1 MGRLFKALGFG
12 CALFLA
18 EGAAA
23 ATVTI
28 DVYAGEAL
36 VSSGVSGSVTYTDTG
51 GPVTCSFGSVC
62 SATFND
68 TDLITLTAV
77 PAPGTQFGAWY
88 AQDAAIIPQG
98 PCHLSNALTCT
109 FSASDL
115 IAQNTSSIGAVFV
128 TDPYPLVAPTSVT
141 NRDYIVD
148 PGITSATYVLFADD
162 SLATFSVTQQP
173 EVGSV
178 MFDSVYPG
186 KFTYTNSSGLYQN
199 IAFDFAV
206 TSGSGLSAL
215 STTYTATF
223 TINDFD
229 TDGDGVFDS
238 ADQCPGTNTGATVN
252 TAGCPLVNLTVD
264 LMSQPSGQSVLDYG
278 VVDMTPNG
286 LYCFE
291 GSCSTFG
298 ELYEGET
305 VTIYT
310 SYVPDRLLFSEW
322 VGVTCDEGSN
332 TQQTCTFS
340 IPTADVNGNVSVQ
353 ADFIDNPSYV
363 NQGPEAS
370 ALAIVTEAGVQ
381 ASQTLFTSD
390 IENDPLTFILGATT
404 GALGALTVD
413 AQGTVTF
420 TPADATSTGRW
431 ETVVSV
437 SDGQLTTVVPL
448 LVIVNP
454 VGSVAPSGSIGSLV
468 SYSADSNG
476 ALMTQLPSLT
486 ASVSGA
492 LTYST
497 YLIDPDVSL
506 VVTDAA
512 TGMMEFQANLGYR
525 GQVGFIVEVTDS
537 LGVATAFPASIYVA
551 QSRGPAGDS
560 VCPGFAFPLAKDS
573 TGKSQCLLPNLID
586 QNLTL
591 TSDVTWALFDPV
603 FVGNGNQN
611 IDLNGLVLAGDA
623 ANALQTLT
631 LTIDPGTRVLALNE
645 QAALAITRG
654 SIINAAGTSTSPI
667 IFESFDAGQDGM
679 GEWLGIFIQGRGI
692 HRSCADASLACNAPS
707 ITGIGSVGGAISDD
721 SSGVLS
727 YLVIAEAGVGVDSQE
742 APLGALVLESI
753 GSGTLIDHV
762 QVVGSAGRG
771 MRVIGGD
778 VDMAYLKI
786 DHTLGASISF
796 EQGYQGDIQYL
807 WAELDQNANEPVL
820 VSDLDPVYRSP
831 PPERFTA
838 PLVSNATL
846 LVRGTALSA
855 IRIDGHGGLYLFN
868 SAIGTDPSLDAASL
882 PSYTHC
888 IAIDDNAS
896 SFVGTSSLSTF
907 YIDWDKT
914 LLQCARPNATNYTSI
929 YGTEAKTF
937 SGSTTWSVSG
947 NWRVSQ
953 LQGSN
958 TGAITNTY
966 SFDPNM
972 TFTTSTL
979 GTRTVNTAFLE
990 PVNFVGAV
998 DPALGQSW
1006 WSGWAVSGL
1015 PGDQD
1020 ADGVPDNVDAFI
1032 NDPAAS
1038 VDTDGDGLPDDWNPG
1053 YTAADSTTA
1062 LTLDDDDDNDGVVDG
1077 LDAYP
1082 LNAANPEGT
1091 CPSWATT
1098 VSMGVCALPNQIIKD
1113 RYLTA
1118 SVIWMVNGP
1127 TRVGNGDL
1135 PIIDVNTVENNLEP
1149 TEWLKPTL
1157 TIEEGSEIQFAN
1169 FGDVLLI
1176 TRGAKISAQGA
1187 ETAPIL
1193 FTGNG
1198 SNGLIIAGLA
1208 PSGACAGADGF
1219 CNTASSAAGLYGG
1232 VDANDNSGILN
1243 YVLLEQL
1250 IDGGSTGSPPVLAF
1264 LGVGDATTID
1274 HVVVDGASDRGVYIA
1289 GGTVHISHLGVTG
1302 AYGDS
1307 LAWTDGFQGSMQFV
1321 VLDMGELQ
1329 TGDGIHAESGSGN
1342 GFATGL
1348 TDAQRSAPTI
1358 ANLTIYNGSIDDWV
1372 SINLQD
1378 SGALIFDSVI
1388 MRGAIRPEE
1397 FESCVIGV
1405 EGDNLQGL
1413 GAWLVFDGILAD
1425 CQGGAGTGYFANVGN
1440 LAQSL
1445 GIISAEAAL
1454 DVRLAS
1460 LSPQALLDTP
1470 QDWVSRLS
1478 GFTYASDPTQFAS
1491 VSYLGGVDPTAGVDP
1506 WWSFGATSD
1515 APDAD
1520 GDGMTDAEDAFPNDP
1535 AEFADSDGDGI
1546 GDVADTDDD
1555 NDGVVDTA
1563 DAFPYAPRF
1572 SVDADGDGI
1581 AALIDLNDAD
1591 NTVGLASWLDVET
1604 AVTDFGLA
1612 SCLAPLADSGLQPAD
1627 IQTLQCGGSISSL
1640 AGLNLLKAL
1649 EGVRIVTGA
1658 PLDVT
1663 ALEQLPA
1670 LKGLDLSANAIKDST
1685 TLSGLTQVN
1694 SLYLGGNHL
1703 RNIDGLSALTNLIR
1717 LDLAG
1722 NYIQKADALSSLAQL
1737 QELRLANN
1745 DLADASGLS
1754 SLTALRKLDVS
1765 RNKLQDLD
1773 FVSGLSSLQALNAS
1787 NNPIE
1792 SVAGFALNQSPY
1804 LLRVDLGST
1813 LVPTIADY
1821 FDHFVTI
1828 TCPSIVPTGLYCTS
1842 GMIEVANLSYLSCAE
1857 LGAFQEGG
1865 SLTLS
1870 NTFCQTDSDL
1880 DGYVDSLDSFV
1891 SDPVAYKDTDSDGLP
1906 DEFFAGFT
1914 SADSTSV
1921 PALVVDDDDDNDGVT
1936 DVEDAFPTNPFESLD
1951 TDGDGIGDNSDL
1963 VSNDAAVKYAYI
1975 PDVIDNVTDVAL
1987 NQCVT
1992 QSMFGV
1998 SPGFSEFSQYADLPS
2013 VTDGVPTEPDY
2024 VTLARPIVYSDRMTF
2039 LACDSVSS
2047 TEMNLS
2053 GIEALSYLNEL
2064 SLESNGITDLNPLS
2078 GLKAL
2083 RELNLFGNEITDISA
2098 LNGLVQMRGLVLW
2111 ENAIEDVSPLADMLL
2126 LEYLDLDTNQVRS
2139 VSVLSQLS
2147 RLTEVYLYSNQI
2159 ESLAGVEGW
2168 TNLEFAWFSD
2178 NQLSDISAIQNLS
2191 YLQELEL
2198 ANNLI
2203 TDLPPL
2209 TGLASL
2215 SYLDV
2220 SNNQIRKGEPFVDIP
2235 QLTDLSV
2242 RGNFLTDISF
2252 ANSLATLSFLDA
2264 SDNPLGELGNLS
2276 GSSLYELRLKQS
2288 KLDEVNSGR
2297 LPASLG
2303 RLYLDNNNIQTI
2315 DVLLTNYLQDRGANL
2330 FNLFVYASGNP
2341 LLCSQQDFLLNTSGI
2356 TAISSPVTCQE
2367 DFDSDGVADIFD
2379 LYPSDPAAATD
2390 SDGDGMPDVLFTASA
2405 GLTEDTDDDNDGVA
2419 DSLDAFPLDPTES
2432 VDTDGD
2438 GVGDNKDADPND
2450 AAVQYFK
2457 ISSAL
2462 AAVTDPA
2469 LSSCAAQQADKAQTT
2484 DLITRLYCADE
2495 ITDLSGLAQFP
2506 YLQQVQLVTP
2516 TGTGVTD
2523 LSQLSV
2529 LPDLRN
2535 LGLSGDFADLSALGS
2550 LSKLETL
2557 DLLFTS
2563 DGDRDISALGSLSNL
2578 KTLYLQNAQVSD
2590 WSALGALSQLESLS
2604 LPGAGITD
2612 LSVLPLASLTSL
2624 KSLNLSLNGFT
2635 ALTGVEN
2642 LATLTD
2648 LKIDQTAVT
2657 DLGALSAT
2665 LGLQSLSMAGIPA
2678 TDLSVLAGL
2687 SSLESLHMPDVA
2699 VSSSSIFSAMGGL
2712 RVLNIDRT
2720 GVVDLTGLSSLT
2732 NMGFLSVSGNNLDSL
2747 SGVENMTL
2755 LEGLVAS
2762 DNALTTLDGAHALS
2776 SLVFLNVA
2784 DNALTSIAGLVDSS
2798 TESAPYN
2805 LEFFIADNN
2814 LISDVSILGW
2824 LYQLR
2829 FVSLNNNAISS
2840 LSSLSSLYS
2849 LESLSARNNLIWS
2862 VPALVNYDL
2871 AQLGMG
2877 ITLDLSGNPIDC
2889 SALDSYNAF
2898 DIRLTF
2904 DAASCV
2910 DFAGAY
2916 SAKAPL
2922 TSGLDKAAM
2931 TAGSASAPTLGFD
2944 QQLVGL
2950 GGSESLVRPLGANVD
2965 QRFTLQAVQNAFAVL
2980 PDLLEPARRT
2990 MSYFAATWVEVVSE
3004 TLNTLFEDEETAEN
3018 DVAQETLKISQIN
3031 PEQNLL
3037 ADTVVMESAL
3047 AQRSADLSH
3056 EITIESH
3063 DSLFAAQVQGATS
3076 PLSDFFDK
3084 PSGGGG
3090 GGLRKTQYQW
3100 DLFATSYGVLESDA
3114 DIIWMNSEPQ
3124 ELHVLRAVR

>member
-1 MGRLFKALGFG
+1 MGKWIKALAYGWFVSWAG
-12 CALFLA
+12 
-18 EGAAA
+18 GASA
-23 ATVTI
+23 ATVTVDI
-28 DVYAGEAL
+28 YAGEAL
-36 VSSGVSGSVTYTDTG
+36 LSSGVSGSVNYSVNG
-51 GPVTCSFGSVC
+51 GAATTCSF
-62 SATFND
+62 SAICPITLND
-68 TDLITLTAV
+68 TDTVSLTAI
-77 PAPGTQFGAWY
+77 PGAGTLLGAWY
-88 AQDAAIIPQG
+88 AQDTAIIPQG
-98 PCHLSNALTCT
+98 PCHLSTSLTCT
-109 FSASDL
+109 FSASEL

-141 NRDYIVD
+141 NRDYIVN
-148 PGITSATYVLFADD
+148 PGITATTYVLYADD
-162 SLATFSVTQQP
+162 SLATFSVVQQP

-178 MFDSVYPG
+178 VFDSVYPG

-199 IAFDFAV
+199 ITFDFAV
-206 TSGSGLSAL
+206 TSGSGASAL

-229 TDGDGVFDS
+229 TDGDGIFD
-238 ADQCPGTNTGATVN
+238 AGDQCPGTNTGATVN

-298 ELYEGET
+298 DLYEGET
-305 VTIYT
+305 VTIST

-381 ASQTLFTSD
+381 ASQTLFASD
-390 IENDPLTFILGATT
+390 IENDPLTFTLGATT

-437 SDGQLTTVVPL
+437 SDGQVTTVVPL

-454 VGSVAPSGSIGSLV
+454 VGSVAPSGSLGSLV

-486 ASVSGA
+486 ASVSGV

-506 VVTDAA
+506 IVTDAA
-512 TGMMEFQANLGYR
+512 TGLIEFQANLGYR

-560 VCPGFAFPLAKDS
+560 VCPSFAFPLAKDS

-611 IDLNGLVLAGDA
+611 VDLNGLVLAGDA

-679 GEWLGIFIQGRGI
+679 GEWLGLFIQGRGI
-692 HRSCADASLACNAPS
+692 HRSCADVSLACNAPS

-727 YLVIAEAGVGVDSQE
+727 YLVIAEAGAGMDSQE

-762 QVVGSAGRG
+762 QIVGSAGRG

-778 VDMAYLKI
+778 VDMGYLKI

-820 VSDLDPVYRSP
+820 ISDLDPVYRSP
-831 PPERFTA
+831 PPERFTS

-846 LVRGTALSA
+846 LMRGTALSA

-914 LLQCARPNATNYTSI
+914 LLQCARPNATDYTSI

-998 DPALGQSW
+998 DPSLGQSW

-1082 LNAANPEGT
+1082 LNAANPEGS

-1149 TEWLKPTL
+1149 EAWLKPTL

-1187 ETAPIL
+1187 EMAPIL

-1232 VDANDNSGILN
+1232 VDANDNSGVLN

-1250 IDGGSTGSPPVLAF
+1250 IDGGSTGSPPVLAL

-1274 HVVVDGASDRGVYIA
+1274 HVVVDGASDRGVYVA

-1388 MRGAIRPEE
+1388 MKGAIRPEE

-1425 CQGGAGTGYFANVGN
+1425 CQGGAGTGYFASVGN

-1520 GDGMTDAEDAFPNDP
+1520 GDGMTDAEDAFPNDA
-1535 AEFADSDGDGI
+1535 AEFADSDRDGI
-1546 GDVADTDDD
+1546 GDIADTDDD
-1555 NDGVVDTA
+1555 NDGVGDTA

-1581 AALIDLNDAD
+1581 AALIDLDDSD
-1591 NTVGLASWLDVET
+1591 NAVGLASWLDVET
-1604 AVTDFGLA
+1604 AVTDSGLA
-1612 SCLAPLADSGLQPAD
+1612 SCLAPLAGSGLQPGD
-1627 IQTLQCGGSISSL
+1627 IQTLQCGGSISAL
-1640 AGLNLLKAL
+1640 TGLELLKSL

-1670 LKGLDLSANAIKDST
+1670 LKGLDLSGNAIKDST

-1722 NYIQKADALSSLAQL
+1722 NYIQKADALSSLTQL
-1737 QELRLANN
+1737 EELRLANN

-1792 SVAGFALNQSPY
+1792 SAAGFALNQSPY
-1804 LLRVDLGST
+1804 LVRVDLGGT
-1813 LVPTIADY
+1813 VVPTLADY
-1821 FDHFVTI
+1821 FDHYGAVN
-1828 TCPSIVPTGLYCTS
+1828 CPATVPGGLYCTQ
-1842 GMIEVANLSYLSCAE
+1842 GMIEVANLSYLSCDE
-1857 LGAFQEGG
+1857 RTLLSEG
-1865 SLTLS
+1865 SALILTNVL
-1870 NTFCQTDSDL
+1870 CETDSDG
-1880 DGYVDSLDSFV
+1880 DGYVDSLDDFID
-1891 SDPVAYKDTDSDGLP
+1891 DPVAFRDTDQDGLP
-1906 DEFFAGFT
+1906 DEFFAGLT

-1921 PALVVDDDDDNDGVT
+1921 PALVADDDDDNDGVS
-1936 DVEDAFPTNPFESLD
+1936 DLDDLFPTDPLESAD
-1951 TDGDGIGDNSDL
+1951 SDGDGSGDNGDL
-1963 VSNDAAVKYAYI
+1963 SWLDPNVAYAYI
-1975 PDVIDNVTDVAL
+1975 PDVIGNVVDSSLRDCIMQAPLGSLNLQGFVSETVSSPSSTDESYTIGRSL
-1987 NQCVT
+1987 
-1992 QSMFGV
+1992 
-1998 SPGFSEFSQYADLPS
+1998 
-2013 VTDGVPTEPDY
+2013 
-2024 VTLARPIVYSDRMTF
+2024 IYSDQ
-2039 LACDSVSS
+2039 LDSLECDSL
-2047 TEMNLS
+2047 TTHELNLS
-2053 GIEALSYLNEL
+2053 GLEPFTYLSFL
-2064 SLESNGITDLNPLS
+2064 SLESNGITDIAPLA
-2078 GLKAL
+2078 GLRSL
-2083 RELNLFGNEITDISA
+2083 SNLNLFD
-2098 LNGLVQMRGLVLW
+2098 
-2111 ENAIEDVSPLADMLL
+2111 NAIVDVSPLANLTQLRFLTLWRNQVQNVSPLEDLVL
-2126 LEYLDLDTNQVRS
+2126 LEFLDLDTNQVSS
-2139 VSVLSQLS
+2139 VSALSQLS
-2147 RLTEVYLYSNQI
+2147 RLTEVYLHSNQI

-2209 TGLASL
+2209 SGLASL
-2215 SYLDV
+2215 FYLDV
-2220 SNNQIRKGEPFVDIP
+2220 SNNQIRTGEAFVDIP
-2235 QLTDLSV
+2235 QLTDLLI

-2252 ANSLATLSFLDA
+2252 ANSLTTLSFLDA
-2264 SDNPLGELGNLS
+2264 SDNRIDVLGDLS
-2276 GSSLYELRLKQS
+2276 GSSLYDLRLTQS
-2288 KLDEVNSGR
+2288 KLDEVDSGR

-2315 DVLLTNYLQDRGANL
+2315 DVLLTNYLQDGGAGL
-2330 FNLFVYASGNP
+2330 LVYVSGNP
-2341 LLCSQQDFLLNTSGI
+2341 ILCSQQDFLLNTSGI
-2356 TAISSPVTCQE
+2356 TAISLPVTCQ
-2367 DFDSDGVADIFD
+2367 DDLDNDGVADIFD
-2379 LYPSDPAAATD
+2379 LYPADPAAATD

-2419 DSLDAFPLDPTES
+2419 DSVDAFPLDPTES

-2457 ISSAL
+2457 LGSAL

-2484 DLITRLYCADE
+2484 DLITRLYCAEE

-2506 YLQQVQLVTP
+2506 YLQQVQLVTS
-2516 TGTGVTD
+2516 TGSGVTD
-2523 LSQLSV
+2523 LSQLGV

-2563 DGDRDISALGSLSNL
+2563 EGDRDISALGSLSNL

-2590 WSALGALSQLESLS
+2590 WSPLGSLSQLESLS
-2604 LPGAGITD
+2604 LPDAGITD
-2612 LSVLPLASLTSL
+2612 LSVLPLASLPSL

-2642 LATLTD
+2642 LGMLTD

-2657 DLGALSAT
+2657 DLSALSAT

-2678 TDLSVLAGL
+2678 TDLSALAGL

-2720 GVVDLTGLSSLT
+2720 GVADLTGLSSLT

-2784 DNALTSIAGLVDSS
+2784 DNAITSIAGLVDFNF
-2798 TESAPYN
+2798 ESAPYN
-2805 LEFFIADNN
+2805 LEYFFADDN
-2814 LISDVSILGW
+2814 LISDVSILGGW

-2829 FVSLNNNAISS
+2829 FVSLNNNAITS
-2840 LSSLSSLYS
+2840 LSSLSGLYL
-2849 LESLSARNNLIWS
+2849 LESLSARNNLISS

-2871 AQLGMG
+2871 AEFGLG
-2877 ITLDLSGNPIDC
+2877 ISLDLSGNPIDC
-2889 SALDSYNAF
+2889 FSLDSYNTY
-2898 DIRLTF
+2898 DIRLIF
-2904 DAASCV
+2904 NVASCV
-2910 DFAGAY
+2910 DYYGSEY
-2916 SAKAPL
+2916 VTKAPL
-2922 TSGLDKAAM
+2922 TPGLGKAAM
-2931 TAGSASAPTLGFD
+2931 TAVTSSTPTLGFD
-2944 QQLVGL
+2944 QQVVGL
-2950 GGSESLVRPLGANVD
+2950 GGGERLVQPPAAGAD
-2965 QRFTLQAVQNAFAVL
+2965 QRSTIQSVQEALAVL
-2980 PDLLEPARRT
+2980 PELLEPAWRT
-2990 MSYFAATWVEVVSE
+2990 MSYFAAFWVEPIIK
-3004 TLNTLFEDEETAEN
+3004 TLDTLHDEATEVE
-3018 DVAQETLKISQIN
+3018 DVAQKTLKIGQIN
-3031 PEQNLL
+3031 PEHNVL
-3037 ADTVVMESAL
+3037 ADAVAMESSVVL
-3047 AQRSADLSH
+3047 QSPDLLR
-3056 EITIESH
+3056 EITIETL
-3063 DSLFAAQVQGATS
+3063 DTAVAASVQRATS
-3076 PLSDFFDK
+3076 PFSDFVDK

-3090 GGLRKTQYQW
+3090 GYPIKTQYHW
-3100 DLFATSYGVLESDA
+3100 ELFATSYGVLQADA
-3114 DIIWMNSEPQ
+3114 DIIWMNAKPE

>member
-1 MGRLFKALGFG
+1 MGRFIKASVF
-12 CALFLA
+12 AWVA
-18 EGAAA
+18 MWAGAASA

-28 DVYAGEAL
+28 DIYAGEAL
-36 VSSGVSGSVTYTDTG
+36 LSSGVSGSVTYTDTS
-51 GPVTCSFGSVC
+51 GPATCPFGSIC

-68 TDLITLTAV
+68 TDTVTLTAV
-77 PAPGTQFGAWY
+77 PTAGTLFGAWY
-88 AQDAAIIPQG
+88 AQDAAIVPQG
-98 PCHLSNALTCT
+98 PCHLSTSLTCT
-109 FSASDL
+109 FVASDL
-115 IAQNTSSIGAVFV
+115 ITQNTSSIGAVFV
-128 TDPYPLVAPTSVT
+128 TDPYPLVAPTSTT
-141 NRDYIVD
+141 NRDYIVS
-148 PGITSATYVLFADD
+148 PGITSTTFVLFADD
-162 SLATFSVTQQP
+162 SLATFSVAQQP

-178 MFDSVYPG
+178 VFDPVYPG
-186 KFTYTNSSGLYQN
+186 KFTYTNSTGLYQN
-199 IAFDFAV
+199 ISFDFAV
-206 TSGSGLSAL
+206 TSGSGVSAL

-229 TDGDGVFDS
+229 TDGDGIFDS
-238 ADQCPGTNTGATVN
+238 GDQCPATRSGAAVN
-252 TAGCPLVNLTVD
+252 VSGCPLVNLTVN
-264 LMSQPSGQSVLDYG
+264 LVAQPSGEAIFDYG
-278 VVDMTPNG
+278 LIDMSPYG
-286 LYCFE
+286 ISCFE
-291 GSCSTFG
+291 GVCQPFADY
-298 ELYEGET
+298 YEGQT
-305 VTIYT
+305 ATLSTYF
-310 SYVPDRLLFSEW
+310 VPERLLLSEW
-322 VGVTCDEGSN
+322 VNLTCDEGVN
-332 TQQTCTFS
+332 TGNTCTFA
-340 IPTADVNGNVSVQ
+340 IPPADVDGNVVLQ
-353 ADFIDNPSYV
+353 VDFIENPDYV
-363 NQGPEAS
+363 NQAPS
-370 ALAIVTEAGVQ
+370 VSPLAIVAEAGVETV
-381 ASQTLFTSD
+381 QTLFATD
-390 IENDPLTFILGATT
+390 LENDPLTYSLGETT
-404 GALGALTVD
+404 NVLGNLSVDSGGA
-413 AQGTVTF
+413 VTF

-431 ETVVSV
+431 ETTVTV
-437 SDGQLTTVVPL
+437 SDGRQSRIVPL

-454 VGSVAPSGSIGSLV
+454 LGAALPTGAVGSFI

-476 ALMTQLPSLT
+476 AASSQFPSLT
-486 ASVSGA
+486 AADSGA
-492 LTYST
+492 VTYSV
-497 YLIDPDVSL
+497 YIIDTEVSL
-506 VVTDAA
+506 ALTDVA
-512 TGMMEFQANLGYR
+512 TGSFEFQANLGYT
-525 GQVGFIVEVTDS
+525 GDIGFIVEVTDS
-537 LGVATAFPASIYVA
+537 SGVSTAFPASVFVT
-551 QSRGPAGDS
+551 QSKGPAGDS
-560 VCPGFAFPLAKDS
+560 VCPSFAYPLETDV
-573 TGKSQCLLPNLID
+573 TGKSQCLLPNVVD
-586 QNLTL
+586 QDLTL
-591 TSDVTWALFDPV
+591 TSGITWVMYDPV
-603 FVGNGNQN
+603 IVGNGYKE
-611 IDLNGLVLAGDA
+611 IDLDGLVVDYGVTDT
-623 ANALQTLT
+623 LQNVT
-631 LTIDPGTRVLALNE
+631 LTIEAGTRILALNE
-645 QAALAITRG
+645 KAALFITRG
-654 SIINAAGTSTSPI
+654 SSINAVGTSTSSI
-667 IFESFDAGQDGM
+667 MFESADLGQDGQ
-679 GEWLGIFIQGRGI
+679 GEWLGVFIQGRGI
-692 HRSCADASLACNAPS
+692 HRSCADSTVACNTPS
-707 ITGIGSVGGAISDD
+707 ITGLGQVGGTISTD
-721 SSGVLS
+721 SSGALS
-727 YLVIAEAGVGVDSQE
+727 YVVIAEAGSGFDSQE
-742 APLGALVLESI
+742 ASMGALTLESV
-753 GSGTLIDHV
+753 GSGTQIDHV

-778 VDMAYLKI
+778 VDMAYLKL
-786 DHTLGASISF
+786 DFTLGASMSF

-807 WAELDQNANEPVL
+807 WAELDQNADEPVL
-820 VSDLDPVYRSP
+820 ISDLDPVFRSP
-831 PPERFTA
+831 PPERFTS
-838 PLVSNATL
+838 PLISNATL
-846 LVRGTALSA
+846 LVRGSAPSA
-855 IRIDGHGGLYLFN
+855 IRIDGHGGLFLFN
-868 SAIGTDPSLDAASL
+868 SAIGTDPNLDAASL
-882 PSYTHC
+882 PSYTQC
-888 IAIDDNAS
+888 ISIDDNAG

-937 SGSTTWSVSG
+937 SGSVTWSVSG
-947 NWRVSQ
+947 NWRIPQ
-953 LQGSN
+953 LQGSS

-979 GTRTVNTAFLE
+979 GTRAVNTAFLE

-1020 ADGVPDNVDAFI
+1020 DDGVPDNVDAFI

-1053 YTAADSTTA
+1053 YTAVDSTTG
-1062 LTLDDDDDNDGVVDG
+1062 LVLDDDDDNDGIVDG

-1082 LNAANPEGT
+1082 LDETNPEGN

-1098 VSMGVCALPNQIIKD
+1098 VSTGTCALPNQIIKD

-1118 SVIWMVNGP
+1118 SVIWIINGQ

-1135 PIIDVNTVENNLEP
+1135 PIIDVNTVENNFEP
-1149 TEWLKPTL
+1149 EVWLKPTL
-1157 TIEEGSEIQFAN
+1157 TIEAGSHIEFAN
-1169 FGDVLLI
+1169 FGDTLLV
-1176 TRGAKISAQGA
+1176 TRGAKINAQGSDA
-1187 ETAPIL
+1187 APIV

-1198 SNGLIIAGLA
+1198 GNALVITGLA
-1208 PSGACAGADGF
+1208 PTASCAGADGF
-1219 CNTASSAAGLYGG
+1219 CNNTPSAAGLYGG

-1243 YVLLEQL
+1243 YVTLEQL
-1250 IDGGSTGSPPVLAF
+1250 IDARSIGSPPMLAL
-1264 LGVGDATTID
+1264 LGVGDATSID
-1274 HVVVDGASDRGVYIA
+1274 HVIVDGAADRGVFIA
-1289 GGTVHISHLGVTG
+1289 GGTLHLSHLGVTG

-1321 VLDMGELQ
+1321 VLDMGEQ
-1329 TGDGIHAESGSGN
+1329 QQGDGIYAESGSGN

-1378 SGALIFDSVI
+1378 SGALVFDSVI
-1388 MRGAIRPEE
+1388 MKGSVRPEE

-1413 GAWLVFDGILAD
+1413 GSWLVFDGILAD
-1425 CQGGAGTGYFANVGN
+1425 CQGGAGTGYFTSVGN
-1440 LAQSL
+1440 LSQSL
-1445 GIISAEAAL
+1445 DIVSAEAAL

-1460 LSPQALLDTP
+1460 LSPRALLDTP
-1470 QDWVSRLS
+1470 QDWVARLS
-1478 GFTYASDPTQFAS
+1478 GLTYAADPARFTS
-1491 VSYLGGVDPTAGVDP
+1491 VSYLGAVDPTAGMDP
-1506 WWSFGATSD
+1506 WWLFGATSD

-1520 GDGMTDAEDAFPNDP
+1520 GDGITDAEDAFPND
-1535 AEFADSDGDGI
+1535 ATEFVDSDGDGI

-1563 DAFPYAPRF
+1563 DAFPYSPRF

-1591 NTVGLASWLDVET
+1591 NTVGLASWLDVEV
-1604 AVTDFGLA
+1604 AVTDSVLA
-1612 SCLAPLADSGLQPAD
+1612 SCLAPLAASGLQPAD
-1627 IQTLQCGGSISSL
+1627 IQTLECGGSIGSL

-1649 EGVRIVTGA
+1649 QGVRIVTGA
-1658 PLDVT
+1658 PLDVS

-1670 LKGLDLSANAIKDST
+1670 LKGVDLSGNAIKDST
-1685 TLSGLTQVN
+1685 ILSGLTQVN
-1694 SLYLGGNHL
+1694 TLYLGGNHL
-1703 RNIDGLSALTNLIR
+1703 RNIDGLSALTNLVR

-1722 NYIQKADALSSLAQL
+1722 NYIQKADALGSLTQL

-1745 DLADASGLS
+1745 DLVDATGLA
-1754 SLTALRKLDVS
+1754 SLAAMRNLDVS
-1765 RNKLQDLD
+1765 RNQLRNLD
-1773 FVSGLSSLQALNAS
+1773 FVSGLSNLQAIDAS

-1792 SVAGFALNQSPY
+1792 SVAGFATSQSPY
-1804 LLRVDLGST
+1804 LANVDLANT
-1813 LVPTIADY
+1813 LVPTLANY
-1821 FDHFVTI
+1821 FDHFSTI
-1828 TCPSIVPTGLYCTS
+1828 TCPSVVPTGLYCST
-1842 GMIEVANLSYLSCAE
+1842 GVIEVANMSYLSCDE
-1857 LGAFQEGG
+1857 LGALEGS
-1865 SLTLS
+1865 SLTLGT
-1870 NTFCQTDSDL
+1870 NTFCQPDSDL
-1880 DGYVDSLDSFV
+1880 DGYVDGLDDFIT
-1891 SDPVAYKDTDSDGLP
+1891 DPVAYRDTDNDGLP
-1906 DEFFAGFT
+1906 DEFFPGLTAI
-1914 SADSTSV
+1914 DSTSV
-1921 PALVVDDDDDNDGVT
+1921 PALMVDDDDDNDGVL
-1936 DVEDAFPTNPFESLD
+1936 DLEDAFPVNPFESAD
-1951 TDGDGIGDNSDL
+1951 ADGDGVGDNRDL
-1963 VSNDAAVKYAYI
+1963 VSDDAAVAYAYM
-1975 PDVIDNVTDVAL
+1975 PDVIDNVTDFAL
-1987 NQCVT
+1987 NQCVA
-1992 QSMFGV
+1992 QSVLGISPSV
-1998 SPGFSEFSQYADLPS
+1998 SDGFSEFSGITASETLL
-2013 VTDGVPTEPDY
+2013 TEPDY
-2024 VTLARPIVYSDRMTF
+2024 GSAPRPRVYSDLITF
-2039 LACDSVSS
+2039 LNCDSVSS
-2047 TEMNLS
+2047 AMNLS
-2053 GIEALSYLNEL
+2053 GVGMLTYLTEL
-2064 SLESNGITDLNPLS
+2064 SLQSNGIADLNPLA

-2083 RELNLFGNEITDISA
+2083 ADLNLFGNNITDVSA
-2098 LNGLVQMRGLVLW
+2098 LAGLTQMRSLTLW
-2111 ENAIEDVSPLADMLL
+2111 ENAIEDVSSLADMVL
-2126 LEYLDLDTNQVRS
+2126 LEYLDLDTNNISS
-2139 VSVLSQLS
+2139 VSSLNQLS
-2147 RLTEVYLYSNQI
+2147 NLNEVYLHSNQI

-2191 YLQELEL
+2191 YLQELDL

-2209 TGLASL
+2209 NGLASL

-2220 SNNQIRKGEPFVDIP
+2220 SNNQIRKGEAFVDIP
-2235 QLTDLSV
+2235 QLTDLLI

-2264 SDNPLGELGNLS
+2264 SDNPLGELGNVS
-2276 GSSLYELRLKQS
+2276 DSSLYELRLKQS
-2288 KLDEVNSGR
+2288 RLDEVDSGR

-2303 RLYLDNNNIQTI
+2303 RLYLDNNHIQTM
-2315 DVLLTNYLQDRGANL
+2315 DVLLTHYLQDGGANL
-2330 FNLFVYASGNP
+2330 LVYASGNP

-2356 TAISSPVTCQE
+2356 TAISLPVTCQE

-2419 DSLDAFPLDPTES
+2419 DLLDAFPLDPTES

-2450 AAVQYFK
+2450 PAVQYFK

-2516 TGTGVTD
+2516 TGSGVTD

-2563 DGDRDISALGSLSNL
+2563 VGDRDISALGSLSNL
-2578 KTLYLQNAQVSD
+2578 KTLYLQNAQVTD
-2590 WSALGALSQLESLS
+2590 WSPLGSLTQLESLS

-2642 LATLTD
+2642 LSMLTD

-2657 DLGALSAT
+2657 DLSALSAT
-2665 LGLQSLSMAGIPA
+2665 VGLQSLSMAGIPA
-2678 TDLSVLAGL
+2678 TDLSVLSDL

-2699 VSSSSIFSAMGGL
+2699 ISSSSIFSTLSAL

-2747 SGVENMTL
+2747 SGVENMTF

-2805 LEFFIADNN
+2805 LEFLIADNN

-2829 FVSLNNNAISS
+2829 LVSLNNNAITS

-2849 LESLSARNNLIWS
+2849 LESLSARNNLISS

-2871 AQLGMG
+2871 AELGMG

-2889 SALDSYNAF
+2889 SALDSYNAY

-2910 DFAGAY
+2910 DFAGEY
-2916 SAKAPL
+2916 VAKAPL
-2922 TSGLDKAAM
+2922 TSGLHKAAM

-2944 QQLVGL
+2944 RQVVGL
-2950 GGSESLVRPLGANVD
+2950 RGSESVVRPLGANVD

-2980 PDLLEPARRT
+2980 PDLLEPAWRT
-2990 MSYFAATWVEVVSE
+2990 MSYFATEWVEVVSE
-3004 TLNTLFEDEETAEN
+3004 TLNTLFEEEETAES
-3018 DVAQETLKISQIN
+3018 DVAQKTLKISQIN

-3037 ADTVVMESAL
+3037 AHTVAMESVL
-3047 AQRSADLSH
+3047 TQRPADLSS
-3056 EITIESH
+3056 EISIETLESAI
-3063 DSLFAAQVQGATS
+3063 AASVQWATR
-3076 PLSDFFDK
+3076 PPSDFVDK
-3084 PSGGGG
+3084 SSGGGAG
-3090 GGLRKTQYQW
+3090 YPVKNQYHW
-3100 DLFATSYGVLESDA
+3100 ELFATSYGVLKTDA
-3114 DIIWMNSEPQ
+3114 DIIWMNSDPQ